1 VGWKLIR
8 CRSIDHTW
16 LLTLKNVYFRGLDL
30 RYILRN
36 YGDGPSRDRRGGR
49 KSKSN
54 KDALHSI
61 ALIAQKYELD
71 PKLLLDAF
79 KRAWINGKSQ
89 YGALKIESRE
99 ADQNTFTFLVTLND
113 EVICQFPIDTNIL
126 EKTELFKSSIPVV
139 SVPILRKHSGQRRIG
154 ELRAKMRGVTLTASV
169 LEVPP
174 KVLVKTRY
182 GSESFVSNILL
193 GDDTGTIRLS
203 LWNNQI
209 DDVAAGDTVKI
220 ERATVTRFQ
229 GELQLRMTRGGAM
242 SVDES

>member
-1 VGWKLIR
+1 MW
-8 CRSIDHTW
+8 
-16 LLTLKNVYFRGLDL
+16 YFGGLDL
-30 RYILRN
+30 MYILRN
-36 YGDGPSRDRRGGR
+36 SGDGPSRDRKGGR

-71 PKLLLDAF
+71 PGVLLDAF

-89 YGALKIESRE
+89 CGVLKIESRE

-113 EVICQFPIDTNIL
+113 EVICQFLIDTNIL

-154 ELRAKMRGVTLTASV
+154 ELRAKMRGVSVTARV

-174 KVLVKTRY
+174 KELVYSRY
-182 GSESFVSNILL
+182 GGKSYVSNILL
-193 GDDTGTIRLS
+193 ADETGTIRLS
-203 LWNNQI
+203 LWNRKI
-209 DDVAAGDTVKI
+209 DDVAVGDTVKI
-220 ERATVTRFQ
+220 EKATVVTFH
-229 GELQLRMTRGGAM
+229 GKLQLRIGRGGTM
-242 SVDES
+242 SVDASANEESILIEN